1 MEKTVIKFGNIEIQ
15 KQKFDHHKRPISIK
29 NVDINKRF
37 VSDKVSFGK
46 KGFKYF
52 IGYKDSKKIRPLC
65 IFVPKISAYR
75 KDFDDTR
82 YISFL
87 VKDNELLKKYN
98 KIWKKLKNSVKKNL
112 IVN

>member
-1 MEKTVIKFGNIEIQ
+1 M
-15 KQKFDHHKRPISIK
+15 
-29 NVDINKRF
+29 DINKRF

-75 KDFDDTR
+75 KDFDDTK

>member
-1 MEKTVIKFGNIEIQ
+1 MEKTVIKFGNIENQ

-37 VSDKVSFGK
+37 VS
-46 KGFKYF
+46 GFKYF

-65 IFVPKISAYR
+65 IFVPKMSAYR

-82 YISFL
+82 YISFFS
-87 VKDNELLKKYN
+87 KR
-98 KIWKKLKNSVKKNL
+98 
-112 IVN
+112 

>member
-1 MEKTVIKFGNIEIQ
+1 M
-15 KQKFDHHKRPISIK
+15 
-29 NVDINKRF
+29 DINKRF

-65 IFVPKISAYR
+65 IFVLKISAYR

>member
-1 MEKTVIKFGNIEIQ
+1 M
-15 KQKFDHHKRPISIK
+15 
-29 NVDINKRF
+29 DINKRF
-37 VSDKVSFGK
+37 VSDKVSFWK

-65 IFVPKISAYR
+65 IFVLKISAYR

>member
-1 MEKTVIKFGNIEIQ
+1 M
-15 KQKFDHHKRPISIK
+15 
-29 NVDINKRF
+29 DINKRF